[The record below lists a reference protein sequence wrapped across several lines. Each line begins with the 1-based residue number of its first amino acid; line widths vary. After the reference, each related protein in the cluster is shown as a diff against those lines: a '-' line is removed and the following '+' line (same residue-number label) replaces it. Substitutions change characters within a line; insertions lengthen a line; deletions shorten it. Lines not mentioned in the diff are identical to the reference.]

1 MLGRGWHPV
10 ETGAEL
16 MEHDD
21 WDRFFDEMYLRT
33 YAALQRGGD
42 AEEQALAAAR
52 LAGCEP
58 GADVLDA
65 PCGYG
70 RHSIPLA
77 RAGYRVVGAD
87 RSEGLLA
94 EARRAAGE
102 SEWPRWVQAD
112 HRDLP
117 VEDASFDAVL
127 NLFSSLGYRGEE
139 GDRQTLAEFLRV
151 LRPGGSLVIETMH
164 RDRLM
169 SIFQPR
175 GWDPLPDGGILV
187 EERRFDYMAGE
198 IETTHTL
205 IEAGG
210 PRETFRYRLRL
221 YTATE
226 LARLVEEAGF
236 AGVQCFG
243 GLEGEP
249 LSQHTRLVVLARKPA

>member
-1 MLGRGWHPV
+1 
-10 ETGAEL
+10 
-16 MEHDD
+16 MEPDD
-21 WDRFFDEMYLRT
+21 WDPFFDEIYLRS
-33 YAALQRGGD
+33 YGALQRGGD
-42 AEEQALAAAR
+42 AEEQALGAVR

-77 RAGYRVVGAD
+77 RAGFRIVGAD
-87 RSEGLLA
+87 RSEKLLD

-102 SEWPRWVQAD
+102 SEWPRWVRAD

-117 VEDASFDAVL
+117 FEEASFDAVL

-139 GDRQTLAEFLRV
+139 GDRQTLAQFLRV
-151 LRPGGSLVIETMH
+151 LRPGGSLVVETMH

-175 GWDPLPDGGILV
+175 GWDPLPEGGILV
-187 EERRFDYMAGE
+187 EERGFDHTAGE

-205 IEAGG
+205 IDADGR
-210 PRETFRYRLRL
+210 RESFTYRLRL

-226 LARLVEEAGF
+226 LARLVERAGF
-236 AGVQCFG
+236 VEVECFG
-243 GLEGEP
+243 GPDREP
-249 LSQHTRLVVLARKPA
+249 LSQETRLVVFARKAA

>member
-1 MLGRGWHPV
+1 
-10 ETGAEL
+10 
-16 MEHDD
+16 MERDE
-21 WDRFFDEMYLRT
+21 WDKFFDEIYLRT
-33 YAALQRGGD
+33 YAPLQRRGD
-42 AEEQALAAAR
+42 AEGQALGAVR

-87 RSEGLLA
+87 RSEKLLD

-102 SEWPRWVQAD
+102 SEWLGWVQAD

-117 VEDASFDAVL
+117 FEEASFDAVL

-139 GDRQTLAEFLRV
+139 GDRQTLAQFLRV
-151 LRPGGSLVIETMH
+151 LRPGGSLVVETMH

-169 SIFQPR
+169 SVFQPR
-175 GWDPLPDGGILV
+175 GWDPLPEGGILV
-187 EERRFDYMAGE
+187 EERSFDNTAGE

-210 PRETFRYRLRL
+210 RRESFTYRLRL

-226 LARLVEEAGF
+226 LARLVEGAGF
-236 AGVQCFG
+236 TSVECFG
-243 GLEGEP
+243 GYEREP
-249 LSQHTRLVVLARKPA
+249 LSDQTRLVLLARKQQ